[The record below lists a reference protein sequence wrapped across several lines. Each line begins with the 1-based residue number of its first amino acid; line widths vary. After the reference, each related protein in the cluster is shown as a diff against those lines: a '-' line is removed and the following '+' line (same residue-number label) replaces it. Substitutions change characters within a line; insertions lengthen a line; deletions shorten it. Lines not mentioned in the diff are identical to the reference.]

1 MQRIALQPLLVFPL
15 RTSATPRP
23 CVENAVT
30 FRCDVPDCRPHNPR
44 TNILSGRC
52 GIVNDGSV
60 KSFSRMLIRQAR
72 AARQRTR
79 LGCNPAQLQR
89 IMR

>member
-1 MQRIALQPLLVFPL
+1 MQRNALHPLLVFPL

-23 CVENAVT
+23 CVENTVT
-30 FRCDVPDCRPHNPR
+30 FRCDGPDCRPHIPR
-44 TNILSGRC
+44 TNILAGRC
-52 GIVNDGSV
+52 DIANDGSV

-72 AARQRTR
+72 AVRQRTR
-79 LGCNPAQLQR
+79 LGCIPAQLQR